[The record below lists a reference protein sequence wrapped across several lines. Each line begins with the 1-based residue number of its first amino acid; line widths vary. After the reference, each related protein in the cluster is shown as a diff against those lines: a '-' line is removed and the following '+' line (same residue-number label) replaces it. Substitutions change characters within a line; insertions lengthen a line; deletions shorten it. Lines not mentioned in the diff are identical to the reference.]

1 MIAALARWS
10 IRRRAVVLTC
20 ALLLCLLGAWS
31 ATRVPIDAMPDIT
44 GPQVQI
50 NTALPSYAADEAESR
65 VTIPLESELSG
76 LPGLVE
82 FRSLSKTGLSQVTL
96 IFADGT
102 DIFRARQLV
111 TERIGQA
118 SGNLPPGAVPVMA
131 PISTGLGE
139 IVYYSIGYA
148 ADAKAPADESTR
160 LRDLRLLHDT
170 RVRPALRSTPGL
182 ADVNVIGGHER
193 QMLVE
198 PDLAK
203 LAKSGVPMS
212 ELLRAVRRNT
222 ENAGGGVVTL
232 GGEAFTVRAD
242 TRVRTAQDIAGI
254 PLRPAGLGPAVTVG
268 DVARVSVGNASR
280 MGAATVDGQ
289 EAVVGAAIMLAG
301 ENSREVSKRAVE
313 KLAAIG
319 THLPEGVKLTV
330 LYDRSDLVGATIR
343 TVETNL
349 FEGALIV
356 VVVGRPAGV
365 ARTLAGRVT
374 RRTGDPLVFPPPPHG
389 HGRLQG
395 QRQPHEPRSHR
406 LRPHRRRF
414 RGDGGEFPATA

>member
-1 MIAALARWS
+1 MVAALARWS
-10 IRRRAVVLTC
+10 IRRRGAILTV
-20 ALLLCLLGAWS
+20 ALLLSLLGLWS
-31 ATRVPIDAMPDIT
+31 ASRVPIDAMPDIT

-50 NTALPSYAADEAESR
+50 NTALPALAADEAESR

-96 IFADGT
+96 VFEEGT

-118 SGNLPPGAVPVMA
+118 AGNLPPGVVPVMA

-139 IVYYSIGYA
+139 IVYYALEFAES
-148 ADAKAPADESTR
+148 AKAPADEAAR
-160 LRDLRLLHDT
+160 LRELRLLHDT
-170 RVRPALRSTPGL
+170 RVRPALRSTSGL

-203 LAKSGVPMS
+203 MAKSALPMS
-212 ELLRAVRRNT
+212 ELLRVVRKNT
-222 ENAGGGVVTL
+222 ENAGGGVISV

-242 TRVRTAQDIAGI
+242 TRVRTAQDVAGI

-268 DVARVSVGNASR
+268 DVAKVSVGSASR
-280 MGAATVDGQ
+280 MGAATVDGR

-319 THLPEGVKLTV
+319 THLPE
-330 LYDRSDLVGATIR
+330 
-343 TVETNL
+343 
-349 FEGALIV
+349 
-356 VVVGRPAGV
+356 
-365 ARTLAGRVT
+365 
-374 RRTGDPLVFPPPPHG
+374 
-389 HGRLQG
+389 
-395 QRQPHEPRSHR
+395 
-406 LRPHRRRF
+406 
-414 RGDGGEFPATA
+414 